1 MLLCILYCKQIAF
14 NKTQTDL
21 TQAHQ
26 HPPHMILNNETK
38 QKK

>member
-1 MLLCILYCKQIAF
+1 MLLCVLYCKQIAF

-26 HPPHMILNNETK
+26 HPPNMILNNETIFFF
-38 QKK
+38 